1 MRPRGPASVPPP
13 AGGAGGSAASRALAR
28 VPIPLRAVA
37 LMPPAALA
45 VHQLRYWLAYGS
57 HTDRALAT
65 QGHSYLPS
73 LTPWLVLLL
82 AMSAGAFVGRL
93 AQTWQGAGGAEPQ
106 RRRHHRLLWAW
117 LAVAGA
123 LIIVYSGQELLEGMF
138 APGHPGGLVGVF
150 GDGGLWAIPSALAV
164 GALLALLLRGA
175 EAALALAARARPA
188 FRASCERSRALPRPR
203 NVRLSPPAPLASAAA
218 GRAPPPALTSPS

>member
-13 AGGAGGSAASRALAR
+13 AGGTGGSAASRALAR

-57 HTDRALAT
+57 HADRALAA

-93 AQTWQGAGGAEPQ
+93 AQAWQGTAGVEPQ
-106 RRRHHRLLWAW
+106 RRRHRLLWAW

-123 LIIVYSGQELLEGMF
+123 LILVYSGQELLEGMF
-138 APGHPGGLVGVF
+138 AAGHPGGLVGVF

-175 EAALALAARARPA
+175 EAAIALAARARPA
-188 FRASCERSRALPRPR
+188 FQAAPERPRALARPR
-203 NVRLSPPAPLASAAA
+203 NFHLAPPAPLASAAA
-218 GRAPPPALTSPS
+218 GRAPPPALPSPF